1 MLNIMDT
8 TLCFYLFDSIDLSPA
23 NSTFKTTSNIYSPR
37 QSSKPISGLFLAII
51 INLYDKFCSSF
62 EYKTFYFLSSNF
74 QLLVVILER
83 SSYLFFFNFIPDRNV
98 AIKQWSIV
106 LFHCNVFMSLLT
118 DQCIGSDATIYLLKL
133 CNAITFSILVFECIA
148 MICYHKEDIRYWYG
162 IILYSLRFILM
173 QIVLNSSAIR
183 VLEAEFLFTIFS

>member
-1 MLNIMDT
+1 MDT

-74 QLLVVILER
+74 QLLVVILGR
-83 SSYLFFFNFIPDRNV
+83 SSYLFFFNFIPNRNV

-106 LFHCNVFMSLLT
+106 LFHCNVFMYLLT

-133 CNAITFSILVFECIA
+133 CNATTFYLGFRMYCHDLLSQGRYKILV
-148 MICYHKEDIRYWYG
+148 WY
-162 IILYSLRFILM
+162 YFVFS
-173 QIVLNSSAIR
+173 QIYFNADC
-183 VLEAEFLFTIFS
+183 AK